1 MGDRDYP
8 RDRLPRHAY
17 RRVKQQETR
26 PDPKEGEIRVGAK
39 SSPGD
44 VITRISELLHPES
57 PNLNASQRVTLKAID
72 KAIPKAILAAEM
84 IRDFIAD
91 VHQINELSNISIQ
104 EGNSININ

>member
-1 MGDRDYP
+1 
-8 RDRLPRHAY
+8 
-17 RRVKQQETR
+17 
-26 PDPKEGEIRVGAK
+26 VGAK

-104 EGNSININ
+104 EVYESRVNGLDNITHTKTLALLAITLTLKPTPED